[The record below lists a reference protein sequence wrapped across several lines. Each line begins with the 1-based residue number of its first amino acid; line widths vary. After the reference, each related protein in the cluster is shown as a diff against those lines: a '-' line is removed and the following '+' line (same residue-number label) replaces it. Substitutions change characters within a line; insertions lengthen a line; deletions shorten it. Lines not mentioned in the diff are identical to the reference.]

1 MPVATPDRAREGP
14 LPAAAGIGLR
24 AAHYDVF
31 RAGRPG
37 VAFLEVH
44 TENFFHD
51 GGSEPQVLGRLRED
65 YPLSLH
71 GVGLALG
78 SVGPLDRNHL
88 RRVAAAVRRFEPAAV
103 SEHACWGHVDGEHF
117 NDLLPLPF
125 TDEAVRHL
133 AARVCELQDALGRR
147 VLIENVSQYLR
158 FRHSTLNEGE
168 FLAALVAESGCG
180 LLLDVNNLFVNSV
193 NVGFDPLAT
202 IDALPADAIGEIHLA
217 GHLRKEVDGHIL
229 LVDDHGSRVPGPV
242 WALYGRVLEKFGP
255 VPTLIEWDTNVPAL
269 DVLLAEAATADAMLG
284 GMHARAA

>member
-1 MPVATPDRAREGP
+1 MPTATPGRAREGA

-24 AAHYDVF
+24 SAHYDAF
-31 RAGRPG
+31 LTGRPG

-51 GGSEPQVLGRLRED
+51 GGRESQVLDRLRQD
-65 YPLSLH
+65 YPIGLH

-78 SVGPLDRNHL
+78 SVGPLDPVHL
-88 RRVAAAVRRFEPAAV
+88 QRVTAAVRRYEAAAI
-103 SEHACWGHVDGEHF
+103 SEHACWGRVDGEHF

-133 AARVCELQDALGRR
+133 AARVGELQDVLGRQ

-158 FRHSTLNEGE
+158 FRHSTLTEGE
-168 FLAALVAESGCG
+168 FLGALVADSGCG
-180 LLLDVNNLFVNSV
+180 LLLDLNNLYVNSV

-202 IDALPADAIGEIHLA
+202 LDALPAGAIGEIHLA
-217 GHLRKEVDGHIL
+217 GHLRKEVDGHTL
-229 LVDDHGSRVPGPV
+229 LIDDHGSRVPGPV
-242 WALYGRVLEKFGP
+242 WALYARALEKFGP

-269 DVLLAEAATADAMLG
+269 DVLLAEAATADAMLRG
-284 GMHARAA
+284 ICARAA

>member
-1 MPVATPDRAREGP
+1 MPVATSGRAHEGS

-24 AAHYDVF
+24 TAHYDAF
-31 RAGRPG
+31 LTGRPG

-51 GGSEPQVLGRLRED
+51 GGRESQVLGRLRQD

-78 SVGPLDRNHL
+78 SVGPLDRAHL
-88 RRVAAAVRRFEPAAV
+88 VRVAAAVRRYEPAAI

-125 TDEAVRHL
+125 TDEAVQHL
-133 AARVCELQDALGRR
+133 TERVGELQDVLGRQ

-158 FRHSTLNEGE
+158 FRHSTLTEGE

-180 LLLDVNNLFVNSV
+180 LLLDVNNLYVNSV

-202 IDALPADAIGEIHLA
+202 LDALPADAIGEIHLA
-217 GHLRKEVDGHIL
+217 GHLRKEIAGHVL

-242 WALYGRVLEKFGP
+242 WALYARALERFGP
-255 VPTLIEWDTNVPAL
+255 VPTLVEWDTDVPAL
-269 DVLLAEAATADAMLG
+269 DVLLTEAATAEAMLR
-284 GMHARAA
+284 GMDARAA